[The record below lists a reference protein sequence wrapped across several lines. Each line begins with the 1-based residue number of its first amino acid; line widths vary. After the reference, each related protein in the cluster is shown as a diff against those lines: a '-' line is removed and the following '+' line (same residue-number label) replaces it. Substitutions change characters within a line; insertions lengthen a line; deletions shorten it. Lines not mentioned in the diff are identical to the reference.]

1 MVLCSKFN
9 FSVEKIDL
17 IVDYTREKN
26 KVMVGHNN
34 YFEGKIATPL
44 MIFYAKVMM
53 IKLFILIYL
62 TQVVGNNLE

>member
-17 IVDYTREKN
+17 IVDYARGKT

-34 YFEGKIATPL
+34 YFEGKSVTP
-44 MIFYAKVMM
+44 A
-53 IKLFILIYL
+53 LIVCKSNDDQTFHL
-62 TQVVGNNLE
+62 DLPDSGSWKNLE